1 MTCDLGHGDLIQHIS
16 LASVRSLGQHVG
28 SERYRDTLST
38 SDKSKVILI
47 WKQNTQILIRHQLLI
62 ISDIDI
68 GIIVLEREGRDN
80 YSCRYSQ
87 NI

>member
-1 MTCDLGHGDLIQHIS
+1 MTCDLGHRDLIQHIS
-16 LASVRSLGQHVG
+16 LASVRSLGQHVE

-62 ISDIDI
+62 ISDIDA
-68 GIIVLEREGRDN
+68 GIM
-80 YSCRYSQ
+80 YCA
-87 NI
+87 

>member
-1 MTCDLGHGDLIQHIS
+1 MTRDLGHRDLIQHTS
-16 LASVRSLGQHVG
+16 LASVRSLGQHVE

-62 ISDIDI
+62 ISDIDC
-68 GIIVLEREGRDN
+68 GIIVLERGRG
-80 YSCRYSQ
+80 
-87 NI
+87 